1 MYFLIA
7 VALWICIAC
16 IFRHEK
22 LQHKKSQKNKSE
34 WFDKAQTEHN
44 EFMELYAASD
54 ELLSQTQQLVYSD
67 NSDVC
72 AMRNRIGCEA
82 GVNPT
87 SDMIVRA
94 LLAQKCKMPK
104 VSAYSGLRSSPC
116 GQIDMELERRFL
128 IWYDNELRLR
138 GFPYELLFVTWD
150 NKIKFR
156 SGDTS
161 VATPVLEQPE
171 VTSGIYFWEPI
182 RAFASGGEN
191 IITQESSPAR

>member
-1 MYFLIA
+1 
-7 VALWICIAC
+7 
-16 IFRHEK
+16 
-22 LQHKKSQKNKSE
+22 
-34 WFDKAQTEHN
+34 
-44 EFMELYAASD
+44 MELYAASD